1 MIFLIIFTVYWLPFF
16 LGGIIGA
23 PFFYLGSGVANVI
36 NGVVICFFSILIM
49 VLLRQFFDRPT
60 IKDYGLSGEKLGS
73 NLFLAFKLVFIIWAV
88 EFIVVYIAEFIG
100 ISFEGGPQQ
109 IDIFFIISAVIIAPI
124 FEEVV
129 YRMNASTLLARRLP
143 IIWVAGIT
151 GTWFILKH
159 LPMWHYDSDFGLA
172 ALAVFAPVD
181 VVIWIVVTY
190 YFLKRKCIWIPVI
203 IHVVN
208 NGAIAAFSYVP
219 EQTVDYIDIIFA
231 GIGILFIFI
240 FAVPRL
246 YKIISSKLATGGF
259 RITKKTYYHMQISFG
274 MTALLLL
281 TSEAIVYLSFYDP
294 SGGAFPIGIA
304 ICGVLGLIFLVLC
317 IITIVYVYVNKN
329 IYYVDT

>member
-109 IDIFFIISAVIIAPI
+109 IDI
-124 FEEVV
+124 
-129 YRMNASTLLARRLP
+129 
-143 IIWVAGIT
+143 
-151 GTWFILKH
+151 
-159 LPMWHYDSDFGLA
+159 A